1 MEPAPQPDAPLIS
14 KALNASNPDGGNF
27 SAETVELDK
36 SGNADYE
43 AQFRGMPQSP
53 ARSPAFNRMKYY
65 SALRTGFQHLNPVE
79 KDTFL
84 KVPKHVIEPLLY
96 YIHAPF

>member
-1 MEPAPQPDAPLIS
+1 
-14 KALNASNPDGGNF
+14 
-27 SAETVELDK
+27 
-36 SGNADYE
+36 
-43 AQFRGMPQSP
+43 
-53 ARSPAFNRMKYY
+53 MKYY

-96 YIHAPF
+96 YIHAPFQSRPERAGS